1 LLLTTGNMA
10 PEAYVLLAA
19 VESWL
24 TNGDKKQ
31 AIGQSAARA
40 YARYQKISVRA
51 ASRLFDVKP

>member
-1 LLLTTGNMA
+1 MA